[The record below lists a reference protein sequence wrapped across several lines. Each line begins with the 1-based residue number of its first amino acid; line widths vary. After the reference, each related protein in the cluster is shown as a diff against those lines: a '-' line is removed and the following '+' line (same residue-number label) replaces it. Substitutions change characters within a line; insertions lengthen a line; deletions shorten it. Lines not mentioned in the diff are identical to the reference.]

1 MVANPWQNVK
11 KVVVVGLGVTGLS
24 VVNYLLRKENN
35 FEIRVI
41 DTRENVPGLE
51 RLSSTVPLHNG
62 SFNLDWLLN
71 ADLVVTSPGI
81 ALATPEI

>member
-1 MVANPWQNVK
+1 MVANPWHNVK

-41 DTRENVPGLE
+41 DTRENVPGCEL
-51 RLSSTVPLHNG
+51 LSSSFPLQSLIH
-62 SFNLDWLLN
+62 
-71 ADLVVTSPGI
+71 T
-81 ALATPEI
+81 